1 MIKIP
6 CTKQD
11 SPFFAAIW
19 VDLMHFE
26 TIFFIIR
33 TLTTEPALVTA
44 QTQLLTC
51 RSSKIVTI
59 ILLLSQFTL
68 KLLQSF

>member
-11 SPFFAAIW
+11 STFLAAIW
-19 VDLMHFE
+19 VDLMQFE
-26 TIFFIIR
+26 TIFLIVR

-59 ILLLSQFTL
+59 ILLFLQFSL
-68 KLLQSF
+68 KLIQSF

>member
-6 CTKQD
+6 RTKQD
-11 SPFFAAIW
+11 SILFAAIW
-19 VDLMHFE
+19 VDLMQFH
-26 TIFFIIR
+26 TIFLVVR
-33 TLTTEPALVTA
+33 TLTTEPAIFTA

-59 ILLLSQFTL
+59 ILLFLQFTL
-68 KLLQSF
+68 ELRQSF